1 MFPVWIFPSI
11 YRNKC
16 GKAALGIRNRELIR
30 EMETTHQ
37 EQKTNYYQI
46 KVTTGI
52 ESKTEIALSSVN
64 KIGSENWVKMR
75 TA

>member
-1 MFPVWIFPSI
+1 MFPVWIFPSV
-11 YRNKC
+11 YQNKC
-16 GKAALGIRNRELIR
+16 RKAALGIRNQGLIG

-37 EQKTNYYQI
+37 EQKTNYYRI

-52 ESKTEIALSSVN
+52 ESKTEIVLSIVN
-64 KIGSENWVKMR
+64 KIGSENWMKMR

>member
-37 EQKTNYYQI
+37 EQKTRYYRI
-46 KVTTGI
+46 KVITGI
-52 ESKTEIALSSVN
+52 ESKTEIVLSIVN
-64 KIGSENWVKMR
+64 EIGSDWMKMR